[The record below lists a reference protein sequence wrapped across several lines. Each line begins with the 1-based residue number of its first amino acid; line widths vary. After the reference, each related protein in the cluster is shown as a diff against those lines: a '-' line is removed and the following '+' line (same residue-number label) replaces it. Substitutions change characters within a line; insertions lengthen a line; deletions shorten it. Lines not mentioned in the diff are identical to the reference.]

1 MIEQTTKV
9 RCHRFTLRYF
19 SVRRNR
25 FQNGPDA
32 SSFSVGISGPFSMTL
47 LGSTILC
54 RIAHKLYGMQ
64 VFTPALIYVCAL
76 GAAEV
81 SSLDQLFLTSGAI
94 MMMER
99 STSSLFQVI

>member
-1 MIEQTTKV
+1 
-9 RCHRFTLRYF
+9 
-19 SVRRNR
+19 
-25 FQNGPDA
+25 
-32 SSFSVGISGPFSMTL
+32 MTL

-76 GAAEV
+76 LGAAEV
-81 SSLDQLFLTSGAI
+81 SSLDQLFLTSVAI